1 MTQVTLDSR
10 SGVSRLQLQGNYYV
24 KIFTGRGSRLK
35 FVLGISR
42 YQRELRN
49 LQYFAALGLDT
60 PKLVAHGCE
69 SRLGFV
75 QRAVLVTAEVD
86 RATDLQALLASGALY
101 SNGVNGARQ
110 ILRALALA
118 TQKMH
123 RDGFY
128 HKDLKSRNILVRQT
142 QGTPE
147 LFFFDC
153 PSGHHPPRLLLR
165 RAIVRDLAHLE
176 EGLRD
181 YVRRAD
187 LLYMYKQYRDCAVLS
202 GPDKKLARDALTY
215 HARLRM
221 TRRRRRRELQKQ
233 QGERY

>member
-10 SGVSRLQLQGNYYV
+10 SGVSRLQLQGKYYV

-35 FVLGISR
+35 FFLGISR

-49 LQYFAALGLDT
+49 LQYFAALGLNT
-60 PKLVAHGCE
+60 PKLVAHGFQ
-69 SRLGFV
+69 SSLGTL

-110 ILRALALA
+110 ILQALALA

-165 RAIVRDLAHLE
+165 RAIARDLAHLE

-181 YVRRAD
+181 YVRRVD
-187 LLYMYKQYRDCAVLS
+187 LLYMYKQYRGCTVLS

-215 HARLRM
+215 HAQRRM
-221 TRRRRRRELQKQ
+221 TRSRRRRELQKQ
-233 QGERY
+233 TRGRD